1 MYINE
6 SFDTIFNIDFGA
18 EKSPMD
24 ERVKVMINVQSMNT
38 LSFLKQPLPPREN
51 HVSDPVY
58 EGLNI

>member
-1 MYINE
+1 M
-6 SFDTIFNIDFGA
+6 DFGA